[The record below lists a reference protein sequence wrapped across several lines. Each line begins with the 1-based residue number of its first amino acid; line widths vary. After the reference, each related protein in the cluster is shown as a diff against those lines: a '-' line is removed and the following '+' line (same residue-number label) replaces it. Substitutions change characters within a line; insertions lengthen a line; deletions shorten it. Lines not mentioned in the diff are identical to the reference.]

1 MATEPQERDDDQW
14 LDALAGK
21 TKPAASG
28 GPEDQ
33 TDLLRKALRAR
44 RARLEEEVPRA
55 DSALYEQVR
64 FKLRR
69 EGLDVQRPFWRTQ
82 SAWGIAASL
91 VLGVA
96 VVFQLAGPFNRDA
109 EQDTLRGGTDATV
122 LIVPD
127 TEARL
132 TELLGLL
139 KAAGAEPTIKR
150 TGDHNIILSAEAT
163 QAVLAALRE
172 QRIEPSVKDGQVTLI
187 LKPAAAKR

>member
-1 MATEPQERDDDQW
+1 MSTEPQERDDEQW

-21 TKPAASG
+21 TKPAAGSG
-28 GPEDQ
+28 SEQ
-33 TDLLRKALRAR
+33 QADLLRKALQAR
-44 RARLEEEVPRA
+44 RDRLEEEVPRA
-55 DSALYEQVR
+55 DSTLYEQVR

-69 EGLDVQRPFWRTQ
+69 EGLDVHRPFWRTQ

-96 VVFQLAGPFNRDA
+96 LVFQLADPFNRDA
-109 EQDTLRGGTDATV
+109 EQDILRGGSNATV

-127 TEARL
+127 PEARL

-150 TGDHNIILSAEAT
+150 SGDHSIILTTGAT
-163 QAVLAALRE
+163 QAVLDALRE